1 MKQTK
6 WFAFIA
12 VCKNSHDAQITQ
24 YHCISTLIRSHVYV
38 VVQDYF
44 ILGLKCIF
52 HLFQTTIP
60 QNKEKQDATERTLQR
75 RGCGTT

>member
-1 MKQTK
+1 M
-6 WFAFIA
+6 
-12 VCKNSHDAQITQ
+12 
-24 YHCISTLIRSHVYV
+24 STLIRSHVYV